1 MLEEN
6 KQDIL
11 SKNYLLNKRKNVR
24 MKNRNLAI
32 KHRIFVVGCLI
43 GLVIMV
49 SAYFCLPISDV
60 YGVKVS
66 GNQYFND
73 EYYLA
78 LSGLSKDDKYLLAN
92 PKKVE
97 KRLKDSTIVK
107 DAKVK
112 RADHRMLEIEITENT
127 LIGYIYTD
135 EPEVVLSDGSLVE
148 FKDEYLSLICEIP
161 YIDGYSAE
169 ELALFAKDF
178 EKLDAKMIN
187 EISEI
192 HRYPFSYDDQMMEI
206 VMRDG
211 SYVYVS
217 HLGLYLLNEYY
228 TVKSGIKDKDQ
239 DLCIFF
245 DELTNSGYTSECPYW
260 REEEVPEVNE
270 NEDLETLSE
279 ETDAED

>member
-24 MKNRNLAI
+24 IKNQNLAI
-32 KHRIFVVGCLI
+32 KHRIFVFGCVI
-43 GLVIMV
+43 GLAIMV
-49 SAYFCLPISDV
+49 TTYFCLPMSDV

-66 GNQYFND
+66 GNQYFDD

-78 LSGLSKDDKYLLAN
+78 LSGLSKDDKYLLVN
-92 PKKVE
+92 PKKVA
-97 KRLKDSTIVK
+97 KRLKDSAIVA
-107 DAKVK
+107 DASVK
-112 RADHRMLEIEITENT
+112 RADHRMLEIEVKEHT

-135 EPEVVLSDGSLVE
+135 KPEVILSDGSLFE

-161 YIDGYSAE
+161 YIEGYSAE

-228 TVKSGIKDKDQ
+228 TVKSGIKDKNQ
-239 DLCIFF
+239 NLCIFF
-245 DELTNSGYTSECPYW
+245 DEVTNSGYTSECPYW
-260 REEEVPEVNE
+260 HEEVKT
-270 NEDLETLSE
+270 ETEESDGSE
-279 ETDAED
+279 IPDVEADAND

>member
-24 MKNRNLAI
+24 IKNQNLAI

-43 GLVIMV
+43 GLAIMV
-49 SAYFCLPISDV
+49 TTYFCLPMSDV

-66 GNQYFND
+66 GNQYFDD

-78 LSGLSKDDKYLLAN
+78 LSGLSLDDKYLLVN
-92 PKKVE
+92 PKKVA
-97 KRLKDSTIVK
+97 KRLKDSAIVA
-107 DAKVK
+107 DATVK
-112 RADHRMLEIEITENT
+112 RADHRMLEIKVKEHT

-135 EPEVVLSDGSLVE
+135 KPEVILSDGSRFE

-161 YIDGYSAE
+161 YIEGYSAE

-192 HRYPFSYDDQMMEI
+192 HRYPFSYDDLMMEI

-228 TVKSGIKDKDQ
+228 TVKSGIKDKNQ
-239 DLCIFF
+239 NLCIFF
-245 DELTNSGYTSECPYW
+245 DEVTNSGYTSECPYW
-260 REEEVPEVNE
+260 HEEVNAEVE
-270 NEDLETLSE
+270 ESDGLETPDIE
-279 ETDAED
+279 ADVND